1 MEKYQKQIESKK
13 KKKKKLG
20 CFSIESM
27 GRWTKAVLCKRGTP
41 SGYNFFWVLKHYSL
55 PPPINKILSYQQ
67 SKGSKFPQKERENL
81 YTQKLMR
88 LALHVNSNHSY
99 SQISSPCHASTTTH
113 ISLWNFKG
121 VFKNAIYS
129 SSPTRGKSPQ
139 PWLYHRLC
147 GSLTQLYVLV
157 RALAHV
163 YYKSN

>member
-1 MEKYQKQIESKK
+1 MTWEIGEVPKANRIQEK

-113 ISLWNFKG
+113 ISL
-121 VFKNAIYS
+121 
-129 SSPTRGKSPQ
+129 
-139 PWLYHRLC
+139 
-147 GSLTQLYVLV
+147 
-157 RALAHV
+157 
-163 YYKSN
+163 